1 MSSHRLV
8 FDVVVLFVPS
18 LLCAQS
24 RLSSPEQRTIEISAT
39 EKVRATAQAAT
50 IKIGFQ
56 NQAATKHA
64 PVLDRDGEF
73 LGLERLTHLARSA
86 IIVKI
91 RLQEMARTRVNKLLE
106 KLR

>member
-1 MSSHRLV
+1 MW
-8 FDVVVLFVPS
+8 
-18 LLCAQS
+18 AKK
-24 RLSSPEQRTIEISAT
+24 T
-39 EKVRATAQAAT
+39 
-50 IKIGFQ
+50 
-56 NQAATKHA
+56 